1 MMLVTVLSY
10 VDRNTLALLAPTIL
24 AETHLSAAQ
33 YGWVVSAYSVAFMI
47 SNPLWGRGLDRYGLR
62 LGMLAAVGFWTL
74 ASAAH
79 ALVVG
84 FAGLLLARALLGL
97 GEGAAAPGGLRT
109 VTQTLP
115 ESSRSRGIA
124 LSYSGGSAGAIITPL
139 LMAPVAARWGWR
151 GAFLFTGVLGV
162 IWIVGWLMLSRRDD
176 IRRLAVANP
185 NSVADRP
192 RLSDRRVV
200 GFLLG
205 YSLGALPLGFTV
217 YSSALYMSRAL
228 GVPQATL
235 GMWLWIPPLGS
246 ELGIFFWGA
255 LADRL
260 GGKSNR
266 IAAVRRLL
274 PVAVVLGLPLALL
287 PTSGSFSI
295 ALAQFFLA
303 MFVAS
308 AFQLLVISYGAEI
321 FSRAHAGYIAGLA
334 SGAYGAALA
343 ILMPLFG
350 KLFDL
355 NAYGMAFTVAALCPV
370 LGYVGFTL
378 LTKAPQPTQTRAF

>member
-1 MMLVTVLSY
+1 MLV
-10 VDRNTLALLAPTIL
+10 
-24 AETHLSAAQ
+24 
-33 YGWVVSAYSVAFMI
+33 
-47 SNPLWGRGLDRYGLR
+47 
-62 LGMLAAVGFWTL
+62 AVGFWTL

-79 ALVVG
+79 ALVFGFVG
-84 FAGLLLARALLGL
+84 LFIARALLGL

-115 ESSRSRGIA
+115 EGSRSRGIA

-139 LMAPVAARWGWR
+139 LMAPVAAQWGWR
-151 GAFLFTGVLGV
+151 GAFVFTGGLGAA
-162 IWIVGWLMLSRRDD
+162 WIIGWLMLSRRDD
-176 IRRLAVANP
+176 IRRLAVESNE
-185 NSVADRP
+185 STADRP
-192 RLSDRRVV
+192 RLTDRRVI

-228 GVPQATL
+228 GIPQATL

-266 IAAVRRLL
+266 IAVVRRLL

-287 PTSGSFSI
+287 PFGTSFPL

-308 AFQLLVISYGAEI
+308 AFQLLIISYGAEL
-321 FSRAHAGYIAGLA
+321 FSRSHAGYIAGLA
-334 SGAYGAALA
+334 SGAYGAGLA
-343 ILMPLFG
+343 VSMPLFG
-350 KLFDL
+350 RLFDL
-355 NAYGMAFTVAALCPV
+355 KAYDVAFATAALCPV
-370 LGYVGFTL
+370 LGYLGFTL
-378 LTKAPQPTQTRAF
+378 LTRAPQPTQTRAF